1 MMSLRNTKQRDL
13 ILSIVNNSYSHPCA
27 LDIYNEAVKLIP
39 NISLGTVYRNL
50 NRLVDEGLIKRI
62 KTPDNIDRFDHTN
75 KHAHFICMKCG
86 SIIDLE
92 EEYLFNLEKIDDN
105 EVLDC
110 EVSFKGICKN
120 CKKKGC

>member
-1 MMSLRNTKQRDL
+1 MSLRNTKQRYL
-13 ILSIVNNSYSHPCA
+13 ILSIVNNSYSHPGA

-62 KTPDNIDRFDHTN
+62 KTPDNIERFAHTN
-75 KHAHFICMKCG
+75 NHAHFICMKCG
-86 SIIDLE
+86 SIIDLG

>member
-1 MMSLRNTKQRDL
+1 
-13 ILSIVNNSYSHPCA
+13 
-27 LDIYNEAVKLIP
+27 
-39 NISLGTVYRNL
+39 
-50 NRLVDEGLIKRI
+50 
-62 KTPDNIDRFDHTN
+62 
-75 KHAHFICMKCG
+75 MKCG
-86 SIIDLE
+86 SIIDLG

>member
-1 MMSLRNTKQRDL
+1 MK
-13 ILSIVNNSYSHPCA
+13 ILVTGFDPFGGEKINPA
-27 LDIYNEAVKLIP
+27 FEAVKLIP

-86 SIIDLE
+86 SIIDLG